1 MNTAKNWDD
10 AFKGISHGVKT
21 GKTADIGSDFMH
33 PMEEDLVPDPR
44 DVLIPAPPN
53 GATRHPDY
61 DLFGGDRRGATVG
74 RDSGGRGPA
83 RAQRAAG
90 LPRGYG
96 ARERAKRRDAQ
107 RLAQEA
113 GLQQAE
119 QEAELDSTDLTGLSD
134 DDFAGEADKP
144 AIPGWLVGILGIL
157 GIWGAAELLS
167 HKMNVATPHSRRLA
181 R

>member
-1 MNTAKNWDD
+1 MKSTKGKMRVDFASQ
-10 AFKGISHGVKT
+10 FKAISRG
-21 GKTADIGSDFMH
+21 ADFGSDFMH

-61 DLFGGDRRGATVG
+61 DLFG

-96 ARERAKRRDAQ
+96 ARERAKRRDQ
-107 RLAQEA
+107 ERLAREA

-144 AIPGWLVGILGIL
+144 SIPSWVVGLLGIL

-167 HKMNVATPHSRRLA
+167 HKMHGFESTPHSRRLA

>member
-1 MNTAKNWDD
+1 MNYADH
-10 AFKGISHGVKT
+10 FKAISRGVKT
-21 GKTADIGSDFMH
+21 GTPTMDVGSDFMH

-61 DLFGGDRRGATVG
+61 DLFG

-83 RAQRAAG
+83 RAQRLAG
-90 LPRGYG
+90 LPRGVG
-96 ARERAKRRDAQ
+96 VRERERRRDRE
-107 RLAQEA
+107 RLAREA

-134 DDFAGEADKP
+134 DDFAGDVEKP
-144 AIPGWLVGILGIL
+144 GLPTWLIGVLGIA
-157 GIWGAAELLS
+157 GIWGVAELLS
-167 HKMNVATPHSRRLA
+167 HKLESTSPHSRRLSA
-181 R
+181 

>member
-1 MNTAKNWDD
+1 MSTTTPNWADQ
-10 AFKGISHGVKT
+10 FKAISRGTK
-21 GKTADIGSDFMH
+21 GKATADIGSDFMH

-61 DLFGGDRRGATVG
+61 DLFG

-83 RAQRAAG
+83 RAHRAEG

-96 ARERAKRRDAQ
+96 ARERERRRDRE
-107 RLAQEA
+107 RLEREA

-119 QEAELDSTDLTGLSD
+119 QAAEADSTDLTGLTD
-134 DDFAGEADKP
+134 DDFAGDVAKEGLP
-144 AIPGWLVGILGIL
+144 TWLMGILGIL

-167 HKMNVATPHSRRLA
+167 HKMSVNAPHSRRLSA
-181 R
+181 